1 MSFFLLSSFF
11 FYFLACLLFPNIDE
25 RMKIKTGLV
34 YLLPL
39 NQQLSCE
46 IDSIHETLMILS
58 NDTQLKIGNHFS
70 LKCWE
75 LNPDFIEGLEGPCYR
90 TFCLAYIK
98 FKSRFIFDNK
108 EIIILVTCLI
118 LIFVLMLSDFLQFV
132 ITDTLWTITASKFE

>member
-11 FYFLACLLFPNIDE
+11 YWLACFLFPNIDR

-34 YLLPL
+34 HLLPL

-46 IDSIHETLMILS
+46 IDSIDGICMILS
-58 NDTQLKIGNHFS
+58 NDTQLKIWNHFS

-90 TFCLAYIK
+90 AFCLAYIS

-108 EIIILVTCLI
+108 ENNHPGDMSYTY
-118 LIFVLMLSDFLQFV
+118 FSSDALR
-132 ITDTLWTITASKFE
+132 LLTICDHRYFIDNHS